1 MTFDDFARN
10 EKMVSGVAAVVM
22 HLLFF
27 ALLVFGVSWQKRQPD
42 SAMVV
47 DLWASLPAPPKAEAP
62 RPEPKPEPEPPK
74 PAPKPEPK
82 PVPPK
87 AEPKPPP
94 KPEPKPTIKPD
105 IALKEKL
112 EKERKL
118 KEEQQKVEQEKKR
131 KEEQVRKEKAEAL
144 KVQQQKELAEKKQRE
159 EKQLVEKKQREEKQL
174 AEKKQREQ
182 KEAADKAAKEQ
193 ADAQRKLAAAQQA
206 ASAKMVDEYRRR
218 ISEKIKRYIVEPPN
232 LNAKAEVEFDIVV
245 LPGGEVLSA
254 KLKRSSNS
262 LPAYDSAVER
272 AIMRAQP
279 LPLPPDPALMSQ
291 FRELNL
297 VFKPKE

>member
-1 MTFDDFARN
+1 MTFDDLARN
-10 EKMVSGVAAVVM
+10 EKTVSGVAAVVM

-27 ALLVFGVSWQKRQPD
+27 ALLVFGVSWQKREPD

-47 DLWASLPAPPKAEAP
+47 DLWSSLPAPPKAEAP
-62 RPEPKPEPEPPK
+62 RPQPKPEPEPPK
-74 PAPKPEPK
+74 VE
-82 PVPPK
+82 
-87 AEPKPPP
+87 P

-131 KEEQVRKEKAEAL
+131 KEEQARKEKEREKKAEAV
-144 KVQQQKELAEKKQRE
+144 KQQQKEAAEKK
-159 EKQLVEKKQREEKQL
+159 L
-174 AEKKQREQ
+174 REQ
-182 KEAADKAAKEQ
+182 KEADAKRAAQEQ
-193 ADAQRKLAAAQQA
+193 ADAQRKLAATQQA
-206 ASAKMVDEYRRR
+206 ASQKMVDEYRRR

-297 VFKPKE
+297 VFKPKD

>member
-27 ALLVFGVSWQKRQPD
+27 ALLVVGVSWQKRQPD

-47 DLWASLPAPPKAEAP
+47 DLWSSLPAPPKAEAP

-82 PVPPK
+82 PEPKPVPPK

-94 KPEPKPTIKPD
+94 KLEPKPTVKPD

-118 KEEQQKVEQEKKR
+118 KEEQQKAEQEKKR
-131 KEEQVRKEKAEAL
+131 KEEQVRKEKEREKAEAL
-144 KVQQQKELAEKKQRE
+144 KQQQKELAEKKQRE
-159 EKQLVEKKQREEKQL
+159 EKE
-174 AEKKQREQ
+174 AEAKR
-182 KEAADKAAKEQ
+182 AAQEQ

-297 VFKPKE
+297 VFKPKD

>member
-27 ALLVFGVSWQKRQPD
+27 ALLMFGVSWQKREPD

-47 DLWASLPAPPKAEAP
+47 DLWSSLPAPPKAEAP

-94 KPEPKPTIKPD
+94 KPEPKPAIKPD

-118 KEEQQKVEQEKKR
+118 KEEQQKLEQEKKR
-131 KEEQVRKEKAEAL
+131 KEEQVRKEKEREKAEAL
-144 KVQQQKELAEKKQRE
+144 KQHQKELAEKKQRD
-159 EKQLVEKKQREEKQL
+159 EKQL
-174 AEKKQREQ
+174 AEKKQREE
-182 KEAADKAAKEQ
+182 KEAEAKRAAQEQ
-193 ADAQRKLAAAQQA
+193 ADAQRKLAAQQAA

-297 VFKPKE
+297 VFKPKD